1 MTRKIDL
8 NCDLGESFGAFRIG
22 NDEAVIRYIS
32 SANVACGFHAGDPRV
47 MEKTVMLAKKYGV
60 AVGAHVGYPD
70 LAGFGRR
77 EMRLSYEEA
86 RTDIIY
92 QLGALFAFCRAAR
105 VPLRHVKPHGAMYN
119 MANREESLSRAIV
132 DAILAV
138 NGELLLFAQA
148 GSLLAATARKAGLR
162 VVSEAFADRAYRED
176 GTLADRS
183 APDSVIEDPQ
193 KVLQRVLRMVLHGKV
208 ETIDGQEI
216 SVEAQ
221 TICVHGDNPNSLALV
236 VALREGLQ
244 AAGIVVSPP

>member
-22 NDEAVIRYIS
+22 NDEEVIRYIS

-92 QLGALFAFCRAAR
+92 QLGALFAFCRAAQ
-105 VPLRHVKPHGAMYN
+105 VPLCHVKPHGAMYN

-138 NGELLLFAQA
+138 DGELLLFAQA

-183 APDSVIEDPQ
+183 APGSVIEDPQ

-208 ETIDGQEI
+208 ETINGQEI

-244 AAGIVVSPP
+244 VAGIVVSPP